1 MRKGALHSRLDGT
14 AATPT
19 PSRRFPIG
27 WSAAEEQRQAMVRQ
41 GSTAPS
47 PNLATKQLSPPPPH
61 EDTPGRDH
69 RPLSQ
74 QELRHQGGAG
84 ASPAVPAAVPIAA
97 AAAAAAGNEKNG
109 RWSTRVCNE
118 PGCSTVPSYGA
129 PGTKRKFCKLHA
141 KAGMI
146 NVASKKCSH
155 ENCGKVA
162 TYGVPGGKRER
173 CATHAEEHQVRFFA
187 TPTFSTRSVW

>member
-1 MRKGALHSRLDGT
+1 MHPFSASRRFVPLSSRRPTGATTIATVFDSPGAAASVTMRKGALHSRLDGT
-14 AATPT
+14 ATTAAS
-19 PSRRFPIG
+19 SRRFPIG

-41 GSTAPS
+41 GS
-47 PNLATKQLSPPPPH
+47 PPH
-61 EDTPGRDH
+61 EDKPGRHH
-69 RPLSQ
+69 RPPSQ
-74 QELRHQGGAG
+74 QETRDQGGAG
-84 ASPAVPAAVPIAA
+84 AAPTVPAAVPVP
-97 AAAAAAGNEKNG
+97 AAAGNSKNG

-155 ENCGKVA
+155 ENCGKVSG
-162 TYGVPGGKRER
+162 T
-173 CATHAEEHQVRFFA
+173 VR
-187 TPTFSTRSVW
+187 

>member
-1 MRKGALHSRLDGT
+1 
-14 AATPT
+14 
-19 PSRRFPIG
+19 
-27 WSAAEEQRQAMVRQ
+27 
-41 GSTAPS
+41 
-47 PNLATKQLSPPPPH
+47 
-61 EDTPGRDH
+61 
-69 RPLSQ
+69 
-74 QELRHQGGAG
+74 
-84 ASPAVPAAVPIAA
+84 
-97 AAAAAAGNEKNG
+97 AAGSDKNG

-173 CATHAEEHQVRFFA
+173 CATHAEEHQ
-187 TPTFSTRSVW
+187 

>member
-1 MRKGALHSRLDGT
+1 GATIIATVFYSPGAAACVTMRKGALHSRLDGT
-14 AATPT
+14 ATTAAT

-61 EDTPGRDH
+61 EDKPGRHH
-69 RPLSQ
+69 RPPSQ
-74 QELRHQGGAG
+74 PEFRHQGGAG
-84 ASPAVPAAVPIAA
+84 AVPTIPPAAA
-97 AAAAAAGNEKNG
+97 AAAAAAGNGKNG

-146 NVASKKCSH
+146 NVASKKCNH
-155 ENCGKVA
+155 ENCGKVSG
-162 TYGVPGGKRER
+162 TVL
-173 CATHAEEHQVRFFA
+173 
-187 TPTFSTRSVW
+187 